1 MDYCYK
7 SHSLLDLNEFN
18 SLAEQVEN
26 SDSVIIWGILYK
38 QSGSGRPWVVCFT
51 YILNEWIYMLNR
63 QLNLQNLD

>member
-26 SDSVIIWGILYK
+26 SDSVINFHEL
-38 QSGSGRPWVVCFT
+38 QFP
-51 YILNEWIYMLNR
+51 YILTKEVK
-63 QLNLQNLD
+63 